1 MSRPVISL
9 YFKPTLL
16 ACAISMALPALAQ
29 TAAAPT
35 TLGDVVVSASAD
47 ASAEGLTKSYAGGQV
62 ARGGRVG
69 ILGNQDMMDTPFS
82 GTAYTNELI
91 QNQQARSVADVL
103 QNDPTVRVARGFG
116 NFQEL
121 YVIRGFPVYSD
132 DVAYNG
138 LYGMLPRQYVATELV
153 ERVEVF
159 RGANTFLNG
168 AAPGGSG
175 LGGAINL
182 LPKRATNEPLTQLTV
197 GTQTGGQY
205 YGALDVA
212 RRFGPDQATGVR
224 FNAAKRSGGTG
235 VDNEDRDLSVFALGL
250 DWRSRDVRLS
260 ADIGYQKHRLNQPR
274 PSVTPNATGVPLA
287 PDASRNFAQ
296 PWTFSEE
303 KDIFGTFRA
312 EVDLDDKTTAWAAFG
327 MRQGDEYNSLL
338 NPTIVPGA
346 TASGN
351 TTGRRFDNVRE
362 ETAKTAE
369 IGIRSKLVAGPVS
382 HSLVAS
388 ASVFSLDKKNAFA
401 QSTNG
406 AGGIVLGNI
415 YNPVHSAA
423 PPLTTTTGG
432 DLSSPLTTNTT
443 DTSSVA
449 VADTMGFINDR
460 LLVTLGARYQVIENK
475 SFSYTT
481 GAQSS
486 AYSDSKV
493 TPVGGFVYK
502 ATNQVS
508 VYGNYIEALVAGD
521 TAAVTYNTTIP
532 VTNAGTAFAPYVT
545 KQTEAG
551 VKYDGGRFG
560 GGISIFSA
568 ERPSMIYEVNGPLA
582 TASLSGEQR
591 NRGIELSMFGEP
603 AKGLRLLGGIS
614 FLDAKQTKSQD
625 GQYDGKD
632 VIGSPDKQANLGIE
646 WDIPGLRGLTVS
658 GRALY
663 TASQY
668 ADQLNTMSIP
678 SWTRYD
684 LGARYLTDI
693 GGKLVTFRAQ
703 LNNVTDRDY
712 WASVGGASVSN
723 RYLVLGAPR
732 TFVVSATVDF

>member
-1 MSRPVISL
+1 MSRFTLVPYFRRTLIVSAVAAAMPV
-9 YFKPTLL
+9 
-16 ACAISMALPALAQ
+16 MAQ
-29 TAAAPT
+29 TAAAPAT
-35 TLGDVVVSASAD
+35 TLGEVVVSASAD
-47 ASAEGLTKSYAGGQV
+47 ASAEGLTKPYAGGQV

-91 QNQQARSVADVL
+91 QNQQAKSVADVL
-103 QNDPTVRVARGFG
+103 QNDPSVRVARGFG

-182 LPKRATNEPLTQLTV
+182 LPKRATNEPLTQVTV

-260 ADIGYQKHRLNQPR
+260 ADIGYQKHRIDQPR
-274 PSVTPNATGVPLA
+274 PSVTPLTTGVTSVLSA
-287 PDASRNFAQ
+287 PDASKNFAQ
-296 PWTFSEE
+296 PWTYSDERNM
-303 KDIFGTFRA
+303 FGTFRA
-312 EVDLDDKTTAWAAFG
+312 EVDINDSVTAWAALG
-327 MRQGDEYNSLL
+327 MRNGEEANRLYN
-338 NPTIVPGA
+338 PGGV
-346 TASGN
+346 TAAGAAAAMPFAN
-351 TTGRRFDNVRE
+351 TRD
-362 ETAKTAE
+362 ETAKTIE
-369 IGIRSKLVAGPVS
+369 VGIRGGVRTGSVS
-382 HSLVAS
+382 HKLVAS
-388 ASVFSLDKKNAFA
+388 ASAFSLEKKNAYIFYASQSNNVYSPTALPIPTVPAGFA
-401 QSTNG
+401 T
-406 AGGIVLGNI
+406 AI
-415 YNPVHSAA
+415 
-423 PPLTTTTGG
+423 GG
-432 DLSSPLTTNTT
+432 DLDNPLKQATT

-449 VADTMGFINDR
+449 VADTMGFIDDQ
-460 LLVTLGARYQVIENK
+460 LLVTVGARYQVVKNK
-475 SFSYTT
+475 SFDYNT
-481 GAQSS
+481 GAETA

-493 TPVGGFVYK
+493 TPVAGIVYK

-521 TAAVTYNTTIP
+521 TSATTFNSLP
-532 VTNAGTAFAPYVT
+532 VTNPSTAFAPYVT

-568 ERPSMIYEVNGPLA
+568 KRPSMIYEINGLLA
-582 TASLSGEQR
+582 TASVSGEQR

-603 AKGLRLLGGIS
+603 TKGLRLLGGIT
-614 FLDAKQTKSQD
+614 FLDAKQTKSQ
-625 GQYDGKD
+625 GGAYDGKD
-632 VIGSPDKQANLGIE
+632 VIGTPGRQANVGVE
-646 WDIPGLRGLTVS
+646 WDIPGVRGLTVT

-668 ADQLNTMSIP
+668 VDQENTLSIP

-693 GGKLVTFRAQ
+693 GGKLVTLRAQ
-703 LNNVTDRDY
+703 LNNVADKSY

-723 RYLVLGAPR
+723 NYMVLSAPR
-732 TFVVSATVDF
+732 TLFVSATVDF

>member
-1 MSRPVISL
+1 MSCTIPRL
-9 YFKPTLL
+9 YFKPTLI
-16 ACAISMALPALAQ
+16 ACALGLAFPSMAQ
-29 TAAAPT
+29 TSAATT
-35 TLGDVVVSASAD
+35 TLGEVVVSASAD
-47 ASAEGLTKSYAGGQV
+47 ASAAGLTKPYAGGQV

-82 GTAYTNELI
+82 GTTYTNKLI
-91 QNQQARSVADVL
+91 QNQQAQSVADVL
-103 QNDPTVRVARGFG
+103 QNDPTVRMTRGFG
-116 NFQEL
+116 NFQET
-121 YVIRGFPVYSD
+121 YMVRGFPIYSD

-138 LYGMLPRQYVATELV
+138 LYGLLPRQYVATELI
-153 ERVEVF
+153 ERVELF

-175 LGGAINL
+175 LGGAVSL
-182 LPKRATNEPLTQLTV
+182 LPKRATNEPLTQVTL
-197 GTQTGGQY
+197 GTQTGGQL
-205 YGALDVA
+205 YGAVDVA

-260 ADIGYQKHRLNQPR
+260 ADIGYQKHRIDQPR
-274 PSVTPNATGVPLA
+274 PSITPNATGIPVA
-287 PDASRNFAQ
+287 PDASKNFAQ

-312 EVDLDDKTTAWAAFG
+312 ELDLSDNTTAWAALG
-327 MRQGDEYNSLL
+327 MRKGDEYNSLL
-338 NPTIVPGA
+338 NPSIVS
-346 TASGN
+346 TASGS

-369 IGIRSKLVAGPVS
+369 IGVRSKLISGPVS

-388 ASVFSLDKKNAFA
+388 ATVFSLDKKNAFA
-401 QSTNG
+401 QSANG

-415 YNPVHSAA
+415 YNPVYSAA

-432 DLSSPLTTNTT
+432 NLASPLTTNTT

-449 VADTMGFINDR
+449 VADTMGFMNDR
-460 LLVTLGARYQVIENK
+460 LLVTLGARYQIIESK
-475 SFSYTT
+475 AFSYTT

-486 AYSDSKV
+486 SYSDSKV
-493 TPVGGFVYK
+493 TPVAGVVYK
-502 ATNQVS
+502 ATKQIS
-508 VYGNYIEALVAGD
+508 LYGNYIEALVEGG
-521 TAAVTYNTTIP
+521 TAATTFNSLP
-532 VTNAGTAFAPYVT
+532 VSNAGAAFAPYVT
-545 KQTEAG
+545 KQTETG
-551 VKYDGGRFG
+551 VKYDGGTLG
-560 GGISIFSA
+560 GAISLFSS
-568 ERPSMIYEVNGPLA
+568 ERPSLIYVTNGALS
-582 TASLSGEQR
+582 TASVSGEQR

-603 AKGLRLLGGIS
+603 AKGVRLLGGIT
-614 FLDAKQTKSQD
+614 FLDAKQSKSQG

-632 VIGSPDKQANLGIE
+632 IIGSPEQQANIAAE
-646 WDIPGLRGLTVS
+646 WDIPGVSGLTVT

-668 ADQLNTMSIP
+668 ANQANTMSIP

-703 LNNVTDRDY
+703 LNNVTNENY

-723 RYLVLGAPR
+723 NYMVLGAPR
-732 TFVVSATVDF
+732 TLIVSATVDF